1 MNRETAVAIIAGF
14 GWLFFI
20 VMLWVNGGLARK
32 IMRQKERIKELE
44 KPKEPEKPK
53 KPSRVL
59 VRTKEPRNEVVYG
72 SRFGYRRD
80 GGLEITDVEGL
91 ICASFGAGKW
101 ISAIVE
107 SEPKTPKQ
115 ETT

>member
-1 MNRETAVAIIAGF
+1 MTDALTIA
-14 GWLFFI
+14 FI
-20 VMLWVNGGLARK
+20 TVR
-32 IMRQKERIKELE
+32 ELE

-53 KPSRVL
+53 KPSRVV
-59 VRTKEPRNEVVYG
+59 VRTKESRNEVVYG

-107 SEPKTPKQ
+107 SEPSTTPAAPKP
-115 ETT
+115 EDPK